1 MRNAFVATCAAGLLV
16 ATCAAGLL
24 LTSRTGKS
32 QDSPAASPDY
42 YTTKVQPIFQKNCYK
57 CHSGAIHSGGLMLDT
72 PAGILKG
79 GDNGAV
85 VVPGDPAKS
94 ILLILIRQ
102 QDTIDDLPFMPPD
115 PNPKLSDD
123 DIGTV
128 EQWIKGGA
136 KMPAAPG
143 Q

>member
-1 MRNAFVATCAAGLLV
+1 MRNAFIAA
-16 ATCAAGLL
+16 CAAGLL
-24 LTSRTGKS
+24 LTSLAGKS
-32 QDSPAASPDY
+32 QDTSAASADY
-42 YTTKVQPIFQKNCYK
+42 YTTKVQPIFQTNCYK
-57 CHSGAIHSGGLMLDT
+57 CHGGGIQSGGLTLDV

-85 VVPGDPAKS
+85 IIPGDPAKS
-94 ILLILIRQ
+94 ILFILIRQ
-102 QDTIDDLPFMPPD
+102 QDTVDDLPFMPPD

-123 DIGTV
+123 DISTV
-128 EQWIKGGA
+128 EQWIKAGA